1 MGDDA
6 GFGTANEKGV
16 GEMEL
21 DSGPNFEYGIVFLF
35 VVVVVI
41 IVVFVATIRGGA

>member
-6 GFGTANEKGV
+6 GFGTADTEGV
-16 GEMEL
+16 DEMEL

-35 VVVVVI
+35 VVIVI
-41 IVVFVATIRGGA
+41 IVVFVAMIRGGA